1 MVKLKG
7 EKKGSNERNNTK
19 TFLAIIL
26 FIVVIYFLINSIYK
40 VINKTNGDQ
49 TKLICNIQELIY

>member
-7 EKKGSNERNNTK
+7 EKKGSSERNNTK
-19 TFLAIIL
+19 TFLAVIL

-40 VINKTNGDQ
+40 IINKTNGNQ
-49 TKLICNIQELIY
+49 TKLLGNIQELIY